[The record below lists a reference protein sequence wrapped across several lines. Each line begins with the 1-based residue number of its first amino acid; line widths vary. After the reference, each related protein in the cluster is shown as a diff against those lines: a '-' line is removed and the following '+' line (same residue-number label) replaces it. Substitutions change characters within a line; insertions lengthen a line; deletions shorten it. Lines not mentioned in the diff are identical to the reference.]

1 MKKKIILDCD
11 PGHDDA
17 VAIMLAAA
25 SDKIE
30 ILGITCVAGN
40 ATLEN
45 TKLNALKVC
54 SLIGKSNINIYA
66 GADKP
71 IKFELV
77 TAAHVHGKTGLDI
90 DGSTIQINNNYRIPY
105 VSAVDFI
112 MDTCLSQT
120 EPIYICPTGPL
131 TNIALALQKEPKI
144 KKNIQQIV
152 FMGGVGMSL
161 GNVTPAAEFNI
172 YVDPHAADIVLHSG
186 IPLIMLGLDVTHKVM
201 VNDEIIANIKKNGNK
216 SSYFFADLMNFYSK
230 FHRKLYEIE
239 ESPLHDPCVIAYLID
254 PSLFK
259 GRFVNVEVEKE
270 STLTRGKTVVDWLGA
285 TNRKPNCIVMNE
297 VSHKNFFSL
306 LKKELKLLNS
316 YNFLLFFL
324 LIEHY

>member
-25 SDKIE
+25 SNEIE
-30 ILGITCVAGN
+30 ILGITCVGGN
-40 ATLEN
+40 STLEN

-77 TAAHVHGKTGLDI
+77 TAAHVHGKSGLDI
-90 DGSTIQINNNYRIPY
+90 DGSPIQINDNYKIQNKY
-105 VSAVDFI
+105 AVDFI
-112 MDTCLSQT
+112 IETCLNQT
-120 EPIYICPTGPL
+120 EPVYICPTGPL

-144 KKNIQQIV
+144 KKNIQQII

-161 GNVTPAAEFNI
+161 GNITPAAEFNI
-172 YVDPHAADIVLHSG
+172 YVDPHAADIVLNSD
-186 IPLIMLGLDVTHKVM
+186 IPLIMMGLDVTHKVM
-201 VNDEIIANIKKNGNK
+201 VNDKIIENIKKNGNK

-270 STLTRGKTVVDWLGA
+270 STLTRGKTVVDWLGV

-297 VSHKNFFSL
+297 VNHRNFFSL
-306 LKKELKLLNS
+306 LKKELKLLN
-316 YNFLLFFL
+316 
-324 LIEHY
+324 

>member
-1 MKKKIILDCD
+1 MIKKKIILDCD

-25 SDKIE
+25 SKHIE
-30 ILGITCVAGN
+30 ILGITCVGGN

-45 TKLNALKVC
+45 TKLNALKIC

-77 TAAHVHGKTGLDI
+77 TAAHVHGKSGLDI
-90 DGSTIQINNNYRIPY
+90 DGSPIQINDNYKIQNIY
-105 VSAVDFI
+105 AVDFI
-112 MDTCLSQT
+112 IETCLSQT

-144 KKNIQQIV
+144 KTNIQQIV

-186 IPLIMLGLDVTHKVM
+186 IPLIMMGLDVTHKVM
-201 VNDEIIANIKKNGNK
+201 VNDEIIENIKKNGNK

-230 FHRKLYEIE
+230 FHRKLYEID

-306 LKKELKLLNS
+306 LKKELKLLN
-316 YNFLLFFL
+316 
-324 LIEHY
+324 

>member
-25 SDKIE
+25 SNEIE
-30 ILGITCVAGN
+30 ILGITCVGGN

-45 TKLNALKVC
+45 TKLNALKIC
-54 SLIGKSNINIYA
+54 SLIGKSNIKIYA

-77 TAAHVHGKTGLDI
+77 TATHVHGKSGLDI
-90 DGSTIQINNNYRIPY
+90 DGSPIQINDNYKIQNIY
-105 VSAVDFI
+105 AVDFI
-112 MDTCLSQT
+112 IETCLNQT
-120 EPIYICPTGPL
+120 EPVYICPTGPL

-144 KKNIQQIV
+144 KKNIQQII

-161 GNVTPAAEFNI
+161 GNITPAAEFNI
-172 YVDPHAADIVLHSG
+172 YVDPHAADIVLNSD
-186 IPLIMLGLDVTHKVM
+186 IPLIMMGLDVTHKVM
-201 VNDEIIANIKKNGNK
+201 VNDKIIENIKKNGNK

-230 FHRKLYEIE
+230 FHRKLYEID

-297 VSHKNFFSL
+297 VNHKNFFCL
-306 LKKELKLLNS
+306 LKKELKLLN
-316 YNFLLFFL
+316 
-324 LIEHY
+324 